1 MKCIVR
7 NGYFYGQE
15 ITVNRSEKFLKM
27 YAPGEEVE
35 LPDGTPLP
43 HQLELKT
50 ETDATEQD
58 SGNAGSEEVK
68 EPDQNE

>member
-1 MKCIVR
+1 MKCVVR

-15 ITVNRSEKFLKM
+15 ITVNRTEKFLKM

-50 ETDATEQD
+50 EADTGQD
-58 SGNAGSEEVK
+58 SEDAGSEEVQ